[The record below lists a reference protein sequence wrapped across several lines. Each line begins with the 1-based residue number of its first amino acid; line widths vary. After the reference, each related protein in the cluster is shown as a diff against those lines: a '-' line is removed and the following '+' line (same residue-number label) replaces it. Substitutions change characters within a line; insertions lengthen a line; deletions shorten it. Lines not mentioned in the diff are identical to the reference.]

1 MSLPSLIID
10 ACDILRLHI
19 RAPWDA
25 EDGMEDSY
33 VRQSPLGCLINA
45 YESLQSPGIHA
56 LKWLSLF
63 VARRAL
69 PCWELYCDNLVPL
82 DAVRSAEEWLVTGV
96 RPTDVSTFTIATKP
110 AYRGRPIRD
119 CRWADTSCVS
129 DAVVELF
136 RFLISGNTLN
146 AIYCISAADAAFD
159 QSPLGAKDPFRE
171 WLLDYAIP
179 LSFNNRDMTEAERDA
194 LRRYNTSEIPAT
206 REKEASFWN
215 HGF

>member
-69 PCWELYCDNLVPL
+69 PCWELYCDNLVPV

-119 CRWADTSCVS
+119 CRWAD
-129 DAVVELF
+129 
-136 RFLISGNTLN
+136 N
-146 AIYCISAADAAFD
+146 CISAADAAFD

-179 LSFNNRDMTEAERDA
+179 LSLNNRDMTEAERDA
-194 LRRYNTSEIPAT
+194 LRRYNPSEIPAT